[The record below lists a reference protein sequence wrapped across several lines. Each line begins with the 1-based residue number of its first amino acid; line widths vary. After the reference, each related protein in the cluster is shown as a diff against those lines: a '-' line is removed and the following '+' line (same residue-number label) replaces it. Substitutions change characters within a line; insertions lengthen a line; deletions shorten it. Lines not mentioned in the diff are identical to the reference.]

1 MELYDQC
8 SQQGKF
14 HLFLF
19 LFQVSAS
26 LKEILQLPLLY
37 PGTLTSLCVT
47 CPRGVLLVGP
57 PGVGKT
63 QLIHKVTGEVGA
75 SLVVTRGPE
84 VKTSIRLSE
93 SYQLK

>member
-1 MELYDQC
+1 MVILIIITPQQC
-8 SQQGKF
+8 IFQR
-14 HLFLF
+14 FLS

-26 LKEILQLPLLY
+26 LKEMLQLPLLY
-37 PGTLTSLCVT
+37 PRTLTSLGVM

-63 QLIHKVTGEVGA
+63 QLVHQVVGDVGA

-84 VKTSIRLSE
+84 V
-93 SYQLK
+93 